1 MSIYDKT
8 HYNTGKLISLQ
19 LIKINGKKIRLTV
32 FILLNFKSSLYILDT
47 SPLLNIS
54 FVSIFSQSVAY
65 LLILLTVSFTEQEKF
80 FFMEAWLSIII
91 FHWKCFRCHIFLTH
105 AYFPSSVHTSHSFP
119 YFDLLIPTIFLSL
132 DSFPQLS
139 VKVEIQEI
147 NETVQ
152 RLPKFQ

>member
-1 MSIYDKT
+1 MSIFDKT

-19 LIKINGKKIRLTV
+19 LIKINGKKIRLIV

-80 FFMEAWLSIII
+80 FFMEA
-91 FHWKCFRCHIFLTH
+91 
-105 AYFPSSVHTSHSFP
+105 
-119 YFDLLIPTIFLSL
+119 
-132 DSFPQLS
+132 
-139 VKVEIQEI
+139 
-147 NETVQ
+147 
-152 RLPKFQ
+152 

>member
-19 LIKINGKKIRLTV
+19 LIKINGKKIRLIV

-80 FFMEAWLSIII
+80 FFMEA
-91 FHWKCFRCHIFLTH
+91 
-105 AYFPSSVHTSHSFP
+105 
-119 YFDLLIPTIFLSL
+119 
-132 DSFPQLS
+132 
-139 VKVEIQEI
+139 
-147 NETVQ
+147 
-152 RLPKFQ
+152 

>member
-19 LIKINGKKIRLTV
+19 LIKINGKKIRLIV

-47 SPLLNIS
+47 SPLLTIS

-80 FFMEAWLSIII
+80 VFMEA
-91 FHWKCFRCHIFLTH
+91 
-105 AYFPSSVHTSHSFP
+105 
-119 YFDLLIPTIFLSL
+119 
-132 DSFPQLS
+132 
-139 VKVEIQEI
+139 
-147 NETVQ
+147 
-152 RLPKFQ
+152 